1 AVSGRMP
8 AYVDTGLNLVHVDDV
23 AAGHLLALERG
34 KTGER
39 YILGARNMTL
49 KEILDEISRITGRPA
64 PRIRLPHDLVLPVAI
79 LLEGWAKLS
88 RGKDPR
94 VTVDGVRM
102 AKKRMFFSSEK
113 AKRDLG
119 YDPRP
124 AGEGLRD
131 AVEWFRSNGYCR

>member
-1 AVSGRMP
+1 
-8 AYVDTGLNLVHVDDV
+8 
-23 AAGHLLALERG
+23 
-34 KTGER
+34 
-39 YILGARNMTL
+39 MTL
-49 KEILDEISRITGRPA
+49 KEILDEISQITGRPA
-64 PRIRLPHDLVLPVAI
+64 PRIRLPHNLVLPVAI
-79 LLEGWAKLS
+79 LSEGWARLS
-88 RGKDPR
+88 RGKEPR

>member
-1 AVSGRMP
+1 MNVM
-8 AYVDTGLNLVHVDDV
+8 HVDDV

-64 PRIRLPHDLVLPVAI
+64 PRVRLPHNLVLSIAI
-79 LLEGWAKLS
+79 LSEGWARLS
-88 RGKDPR
+88 RGKGPR
-94 VTVDGVRM
+94 ATVDGVRM

-113 AKRDLG
+113 AKYELG
-119 YDPRP
+119 YNPRP
-124 AGEGLRD
+124 VGEGLRD